1 MDATLQHIF
10 TTHFDYYAQTHGLAL
25 KHHKA
30 ARAIMACRTEA
41 MGGHVQRCPDDHES
55 RIQYHSCHHRSCPRC
70 HGLANA
76 RWVEQQQA
84 RVLACNHYH
93 VIFTLPHELLELWQ
107 HNTRWFTNALFAAS
121 RDTLMTLLQDERHL
135 GALPGIV
142 MALHTWGRTLS
153 LHPHVHCLVTGGG
166 LDTTRQWRSLRYDY
180 LLPVAVVKALYKG
193 KLLARLWTALSAG
206 ELSLPTGHTTGE
218 LQRVLRRLN
227 DKDWHV
233 RIQERYAHGQGV
245 LRYLSRYVK
254 GGAIADRHVRDV
266 NAQQVSFDY
275 TDHHDHRRKT
285 LTLTPDHFIQRV
297 LWHVPEPGQHTA
309 RQYGLYAHHARDK
322 RALCRV
328 HLGQVPESDHLD
340 PLDWQRFMSKMGQP
354 QAGRCTTCG
363 KALLRY
369 DNVPGKR
376 HNKNSIYKV
385 SGDVFV
391 QQGVR
396 LDTATGCQ
404 VGTGPPG

>member
-1 MDATLQHIF
+1 MDAALQHIF
-10 TTHFDYYAQTHGLAL
+10 AAHFDHYARQHKLAL

-41 MGGHVQRCPDDHES
+41 MGGHVQRCPDDHEA

-84 RVLACNHYH
+84 RVLACDHYH
-93 VIFTLPHELLELWQ
+93 VVFTLPHELLELWQ
-107 HNTRWFTNALFAAS
+107 HNTHWFANALFGAS
-121 RDTLMTLLQDERHL
+121 ADTLMRLLADERHL

-166 LDTTRQWRSLRYDY
+166 LDAARHWRSLRYDY
-180 LLPVAVVKALYKG
+180 LLPVAMVKALYKG
-193 KLLARLWTALSAG
+193 KLLARLWTALNAG
-206 ELSLPTGHTTGE
+206 ELSLPAGQTTGE
-218 LQRVLRRLN
+218 VQRLLRRLN
-227 DKDWHV
+227 DKAWNV
-233 RIQERYAHGQGV
+233 RIQERYPHGQGV
-245 LRYLSRYVK
+245 LRYLARYVK
-254 GGAIADRHVRDV
+254 GGAIRDQHVQDV
-266 NAQQVSFDY
+266 SAQHVQFDY

-285 LTLTPDHFIQRV
+285 LTLTTDHFIQRV
-297 LWHVPEPGQHTA
+297 LWHVPEPGQHSV
-309 RQYGLYAHHARDK
+309 RQYGLYAHGARVK
-322 RALCRV
+322 RQDCRKQ
-328 HLGQVPESDHLD
+328 LGQLPEPDHLE
-340 PLDWQRFMSKMGQP
+340 PLDWRQFMTKLGQP

-369 DNVPGKR
+369 DHVTGKR
-376 HNKNSIYKV
+376 HHQNSIYKA

-396 LDTATGCQ
+396 PDAAPGYLSR
-404 VGTGPPG
+404 TGPP